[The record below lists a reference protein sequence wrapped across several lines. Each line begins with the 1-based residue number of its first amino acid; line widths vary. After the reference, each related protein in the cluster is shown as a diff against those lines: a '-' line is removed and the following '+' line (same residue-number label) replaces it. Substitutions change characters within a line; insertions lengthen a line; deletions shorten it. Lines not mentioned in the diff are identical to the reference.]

1 MPRATAHR
9 RDRRSSPTPAD
20 PPPDSPAAVPS
31 RRRHRTTKTS
41 VVTAPTSAHPERYDA
56 LFLLGNRRTGLAKVL
71 LCFARSF
78 HLHKLFHP
86 VILLCYGEL
95 LGGIP
100 TQSPFTLVAIVLRKG
115 IPPLLPLP
123 SLLPIL
129 LPLLSPL
136 IRSTTLT
143 RRNAILLHPQSF
155 LA

>member
-1 MPRATAHR
+1 MTAAPVRHL
-9 RDRRSSPTPAD
+9 STLLPTHQ
-20 PPPDSPAAVPS
+20 PPSLPN
-31 RRRHRTTKTS
+31 
-41 VVTAPTSAHPERYDA
+41 VVTEPPKHQPPLLPHQPTQNATMLSSSLGIEERGWLKYFFSLPAP
-56 LFLLGNRRTGLAKVL
+56 
-71 LCFARSF
+71 F
-78 HLHKLFHP
+78 HLHKLFYL

-100 TQSPFTLVAIVLRKG
+100 TQPPFTLAAVVLWKG
-115 IPPLLPLP
+115 IPPLLSLP